1 MVASFT
7 HVVDRNVIEQNEQVA
22 RKAYEQGD
30 YVLCFLL
37 AHSLVE
43 SLLRAFLTKTGKE
56 SFNDL
61 IAAYSALLKTEGQ
74 ADSTFVRE
82 LTKFNQ
88 RRNRVIHELWKR
100 GYLATNEKLEPAC
113 RAAFWMFGLLIEWIE
128 TFDPEITEMGFDYE

>member
-1 MVASFT
+1 MIANSL
-7 HVVDRNVIEQNEQVA
+7 HVVDRSVIEQNEQVA

-37 AHSLVE
+37 VHSLVE

-56 SFNDL
+56 SFNVL
-61 IAAYSALLKTEGQ
+61 ILAYDAFLKAQGQ
-74 ADSTFVRE
+74 TASTFVRE
-82 LTKFNQ
+82 LTDFNR

-100 GYLATNEKLEPAC
+100 GYAATNQKLEAAC
-113 RAAFWMFGLLIEWIE
+113 SRAFMMLGLFIEWLE